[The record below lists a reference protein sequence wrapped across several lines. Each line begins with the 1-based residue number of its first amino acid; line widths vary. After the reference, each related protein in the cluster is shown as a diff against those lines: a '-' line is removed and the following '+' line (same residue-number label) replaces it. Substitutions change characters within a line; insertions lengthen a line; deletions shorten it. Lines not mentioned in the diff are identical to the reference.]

1 MPDIATLKVKALL
14 ENVPLA
20 IDFVTRLATAGG
32 LDAQALYQVQVSVD
46 EVCANIV
53 HHAYADMEPGDM
65 EISCYFDDCAFVIQ
79 VHDWGQPFEPDE
91 VADPDLSAPLD
102 ERSLG
107 GLGLFLVRQFMDR
120 IEFTFDEELGNRL
133 TMTKRLRCAE

>member
-53 HHAYADMEPGDM
+53 HHAYAGMEPGDM

-79 VHDWGQPFEPDE
+79 VHDWGQRFEPNE

-107 GLGLFLVRQFMDR
+107 GLGLFLVRQFMDH
-120 IEFTFDEELGNRL
+120 IKFTFDEERGNRL
-133 TMTKRLRCAE
+133 TMVKRLQGAE